1 MWLLDWLP
9 EWFFYALGVVGLVGI
24 FVTYIP
30 FIPKIYKI
38 PVQIFS
44 VVLISASV
52 YMAGAISKEQE
63 WQLRV
68 KEMEAKVA
76 KAEAESQKTN
86 TKIVTKLVKRTEIVR
101 VKGQEIVKYIDREV
115 VKYDNKFA
123 PGGECEIPK
132 EFVKSINDAAEP
144 IK

>member
-1 MWLLDWLP
+1 MWLLNWLP
-9 EWFFYALGVVGLVGI
+9 EWFFYALGIIGLVGI

-38 PVQIFS
+38 PVQILS
-44 VVLISASV
+44 IVLVATSV
-52 YMAGAISKEQE
+52 YMAGAISNEQE

-68 KEMEAKVA
+68 KEMEAKAA
-76 KAEAESQKTN
+76 KAEAESQKVN
-86 TKIVTKLVKRTEIVR
+86 TKIVTKLVKRTEVVR
-101 VKGQEIVKYIDREV
+101 VKGQEVIKYIDREV
-115 VKYDNKFA
+115 TKYDSKFA

-132 EFVKSINDAAEP
+132 EFIKSINNAAEP

>member
-9 EWFFYALGVVGLVGI
+9 EWFFYALGLFGLLGV

-38 PVQIFS
+38 PIQVFS
-44 VVLISASV
+44 VLLISASV
-52 YMAGAISKEQE
+52 YMAGAISKEEE

-76 KAEAESQKTN
+76 EAEAKSEKVN
-86 TKIVTKLVKRTEIVR
+86 TKIVTKLIKRTEVVR
-101 VKGQEIVKYIDREV
+101 VRGQEIVKYIDKEV
-115 VKYDNKFA
+115 AKYDPKFA
-123 PGGECEIPK
+123 AGGECELPK
-132 EFVKSINDAAEP
+132 EFIKSINDAAEQ